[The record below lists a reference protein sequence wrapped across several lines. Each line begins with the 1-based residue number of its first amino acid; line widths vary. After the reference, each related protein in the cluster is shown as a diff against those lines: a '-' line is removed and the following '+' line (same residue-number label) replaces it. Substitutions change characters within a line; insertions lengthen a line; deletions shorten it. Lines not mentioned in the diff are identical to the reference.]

1 MKVYVAPCGIG
12 LGHVTRC
19 EPIAK
24 ELIRQGHHVV
34 FSTYSDGLEYAQ
46 NKGFTL
52 MKSHPIGFRVR
63 EDGAVDFKLTA
74 ATSGFSLGIRRFLRQ
89 LTQEIRNLQSY
100 RPDIV
105 LSDSRASSLL
115 AAKMMHIPVV
125 LLLNQYRVDIIRS
138 PSERK
143 IGPLDRFFFI
153 IANLSWV
160 FLRTLLGGVWG
171 RSNRILIPD
180 YPPPRTISASNLT
193 IPKRYHS
200 KVQLIGPILQLNHRA
215 SGQEEE
221 FKKQLGFP
229 PSKTL
234 VYAAVSGPKV
244 ERRFLARLLMRELPK
259 LPHEYEIVISLG
271 EPQGSRIPVRKDN
284 LTEYGWIDD
293 QLSILKASD
302 VLVCRAGHGT
312 ITKAIA
318 LGKPLVLIPIP
329 DHTEQYGNAKR
340 VQALGFG
347 VVINQNDVKSD
358 TLLEAVRALTAGRS
372 SGDPLLPPND
382 APDGVQG
389 ALAAISVIAQRNQN
403 LLGFGE

>member
-12 LGHVTRC
+12 LGHITRC

-24 ELIRQGHHVV
+24 ELIKQGHDVV
-34 FSTYSDGLEYAQ
+34 VSTYSDGLEYAQ
-46 NKGFTL
+46 NNGFTL
-52 MKSHPIGFRVR
+52 MKSYPIGFRVR

-89 LTQEIRNLQSY
+89 LRQEIRNLQSY

-115 AAKMMHIPVV
+115 AARMMCIPVV
-125 LLLNQYRVDIIRS
+125 LLLNQYRVDIIRK
-138 PSERK
+138 PSERR
-143 IGPLDRFFFI
+143 IGPLDRFFYI

-200 KVQLIGPILQLNHRA
+200 KVQLIGPILRDNPGAPAQ
-215 SGQEEE
+215 QEK
-221 FKKQLGFP
+221 FKRLLGFE
-229 PSKTL
+229 PSETL
-234 VYAAVSGPKV
+234 VYAAVSGPKI
-244 ERRFLARLLMRELPK
+244 ERRFLAKLLRQELLK
-259 LPHEYEIVISLG
+259 LPTEYAVVLSLG
-271 EPQGSRIPVRKDN
+271 EPGGSRIPVRN
-284 LTEYGWIDD
+284 GNVTEYGWIED
-293 QLSILKASD
+293 QLSILNASD
-302 VLVCRAGHGT
+302 VLICRAGHGT

-318 LGKPLVLIPIP
+318 LRIPMVLIPIP

-347 VVINQNDVKSD
+347 KMIHQKDVKSD
-358 TLLEAVRALTAGRS
+358 TLLEAVRTLIERRN
-372 SGDPLLPPND
+372 SGDGFLLSND
-382 APDGVQG
+382 APNGIQQ
-389 ALAAISVIAQRNQN
+389 ALDAISIVAQRN
-403 LLGFGE
+403 